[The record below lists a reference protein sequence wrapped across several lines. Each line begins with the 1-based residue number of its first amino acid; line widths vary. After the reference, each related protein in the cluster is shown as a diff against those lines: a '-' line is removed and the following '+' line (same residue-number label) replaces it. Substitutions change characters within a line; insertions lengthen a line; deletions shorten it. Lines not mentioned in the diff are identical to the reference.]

1 MYKFVARLF
10 DNFYH
15 VLQVHYGTYSD
26 WQKYMPNNNDLH

>member
-26 WQKYMPNNNDLH
+26 GKKYMLIDNDLH